1 MPRILK
7 RPMFSRGGSTNE
19 NNGIMDGLVD
29 RTEKNQGGRIGYAEG
44 KTQAEIYADE
54 YYDQLSK
61 IQPPK
66 PKFNLGEF
74 GMNLASGKYAGDG
87 FVSSL
92 VGSGREPYSK
102 FTAADDK
109 RRNLDYTTRMTA
121 AKMGISKADA
131 EALLRAK
138 AKKAKYIVLSPEQAK
153 AELKEAYNPK
163 VAYQRDLEDDKIYP
177 IGSSPKN
184 VINIGDKVKAQ
195 IEATKEEKLNLGYQE
210 SDDVLL
216 TKDIQGNIVGSK
228 ILSSA
233 DKRMQIIGKAV
244 KDSKLQEAD
253 DALRELENYIVVLQK
268 EGGENLPG
276 IGTFGGKN
284 PDVFTSKKGLKLR
297 ALLAAYE
304 NITLKKRSGAA
315 VTPSELLRVQ
325 NELAGAAN
333 TADES
338 VFLDILRTNRKILE
352 KQKKATFALYREAD
366 LLAYTESGGLSL
378 YDTPLV
384 DQSNED
390 LINQLEE

>member
-138 AKKAKYIVLSPEQAK
+138 AKKAKYIILSPEQAK

-177 IGSSPKN
+177 IGSSPTN
-184 VINIGDKVKAQ
+184 VINVGDKVKAQ
-195 IEATKEEKLNLGYQE
+195 IEATKKEKLNLGYQE

-268 EGGENLPG
+268 EGAENLPG

-284 PDVFTSKKGLKLR
+284 PDDFTSKKGLKLR